1 MGGWKECEGAIPV
14 LFLAY
19 PRDDVDVCFVTAE
32 RKRPLVCRQRKDTR
46 QSLTP
51 LLLCQVPTRLRT
63 SVGLGLTRYAKR
75 PVPPPRPRDDNIRR
89 RVDPNT
95 PWSLTPPQICLCLCS
110 LPLRY
115 FQLIGRG
122 KKKKKKKAESHN
134 NAQRRHHKHTVNLNI
149 LY

>member
-1 MGGWKECEGAIPV
+1 MLLDLWLGGECEGAIPM

-63 SVGLGLTRYAKR
+63 SAGLGLTRYAKH

-95 PWSLTPPQICLCLCS
+95 QWLFTPPTNLFVSLQPPASLFPAYEKKSQI
-110 LPLRY
+110 P
-115 FQLIGRG
+115 Q
-122 KKKKKKKAESHN
+122 
-134 NAQRRHHKHTVNLNI
+134 
-149 LY
+149 

>member
-1 MGGWKECEGAIPV
+1 MTWGECEGAIPM

-89 RVDPNT
+89 RVDPNALHT
-95 PWSLTPPQICLCLCS
+95 PTDLFVSLQPPAS
-110 LPLRY
+110 LFPAH
-115 FQLIGRG
+115 
-122 KKKKKKKAESHN
+122 KKS
-134 NAQRRHHKHTVNLNI
+134 
-149 LY
+149 